1 VSSNLDGYSS
11 VRAGASAGWASARSL
26 RPITSSGAL
35 GGSPYGTVSTHF
47 GQVSLNNC
55 PKCSSLNPQQNHSL
69 GLEGTLNGLQSNRVS
84 GYVSGL
90 NDSHGVTPT
99 KSTMDFVSSYT
110 PITLYQPRPSTAP
123 VAESQDIS
131 LMLPPKRE
139 LPFSTSSS
147 AKKPKKRPAKS
158 EHSSTTGAL
167 DKFGSTSSLPNLN
180 DLQTSISE
188 AVSNMESASQISGNS
203 AASVAATTKK
213 RAAASRTTKPR
224 APKKQPAKAPS
235 KIVSKV
241 VKEDDV
247 VPSVEQLLEE
257 TQKPPGQQQEASAAI
272 DTQALLSRAEA
283 TRPYQ
288 SIEMPILSEKIA
300 SQSEISTA
308 SSQTRKC
315 LVCTLRKGKVN
326 LACIYIYCPINII

>member
-1 VSSNLDGYSS
+1 
-11 VRAGASAGWASARSL
+11 
-26 RPITSSGAL
+26 
-35 GGSPYGTVSTHF
+35 
-47 GQVSLNNC
+47 
-55 PKCSSLNPQQNHSL
+55 
-69 GLEGTLNGLQSNRVS
+69 
-84 GYVSGL
+84 
-90 NDSHGVTPT
+90 
-99 KSTMDFVSSYT
+99 MDFVSSYT
-110 PITLYQPRPSTAP
+110 PINLYQPRPSTAP

-167 DKFGSTSSLPNLN
+167 DKFGSTSSLPNFN

-203 AASVAATTKK
+203 AATLPAATRK
-213 RAAASRTTKPR
+213 RAAASRPTKPR

-235 KIVSKV
+235 KIASKL
-241 VKEDDV
+241 VKEDSV
-247 VPSVEQLLEE
+247 VPSVVQLLEE
-257 TQKPPGQQQEASAAI
+257 TQEPPGQQQEASTTI

-288 SIEMPILSEKIA
+288 SIEKPILSENIA
-300 SQSEISTA
+300 LQYEISA
-308 SSQTRKC
+308 PSSQTRKC
-315 LVCTLRKGKVN
+315 LVCMLRRGKVN
-326 LACIYIYCPINII
+326 LACICIYCLPNVI